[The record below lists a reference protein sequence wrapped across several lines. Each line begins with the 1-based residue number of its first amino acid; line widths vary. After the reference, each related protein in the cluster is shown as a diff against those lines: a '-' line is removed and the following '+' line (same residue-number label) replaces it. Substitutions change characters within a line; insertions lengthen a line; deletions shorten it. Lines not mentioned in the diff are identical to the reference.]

1 MCKDVSNVVSSSE
14 GSGGRH
20 PGESA
25 SLESPAGGELGGGE
39 SDGDGGSVEGDV
51 GDDDGRVGGRAG
63 GLWVA
68 ELATS
73 SLGPL
78 PVRWDL
84 WPLRSDRCGG

>member
-25 SLESPAGGELGGGE
+25 PLESPGGGEMGGGE
-39 SDGDGGSVEGDV
+39 SDGEGGSVEGGV
-51 GDDDGRVGGRAG
+51 GDDDERVGGRTG

-68 ELATS
+68 ARPRFGPYS
-73 SLGPL
+73 SPF
-78 PVRWDL
+78 VWA
-84 WPLRSDRCGG
+84 

>member
-25 SLESPAGGELGGGE
+25 PLESPGSGEMGGNE
-39 SDGDGGSVEGDV
+39 SDGEGGSVEGGV

-63 GLWVA
+63 GCTTLRGIG
-68 ELATS
+68 ENS
-73 SLGPL
+73 SQGLCAAGAF
-78 PVRWDL
+78 R
-84 WPLRSDRCGG
+84 GEAQ

>member
-25 SLESPAGGELGGGE
+25 PLESPGGGEMGGGE
-39 SDGDGGSVEGDV
+39 SDGEGGSVEGDV
-51 GDDDGRVGGRAG
+51 GDEDGRVGGRTG

-68 ELATS
+68 ARPHVGPYS
-73 SLGPL
+73 SPF
-78 PVRWDL
+78 VWA
-84 WPLRSDRCGG
+84 